1 MKNLHKIILGV
12 VMLFFC
18 VSVAHAQKFTVSN
31 VIIYD
36 ESPSYVQNKKNKAL
50 GTQVELTFFD
60 EDVKVTIFDQDD
72 GDPESEIFTKID
84 NNTYKLT
91 YYSSEYC
98 ILYITRILGY
108 IKSASLK
115 YYTDDKLKTIVSLKR
130 N

>member
-1 MKNLHKIILGV
+1 M
-12 VMLFFC
+12 
-18 VSVAHAQKFTVSN
+18 
-31 VIIYD
+31 
-36 ESPSYVQNKKNKAL
+36 QNKKNKAL

-72 GDPESEIFTKID
+72 SEPESEIFTKID

-98 ILYITRILGY
+98 ILHITRVLGY

>member
-31 VIIYD
+31 VVIYD

-72 GDPESEIFTKID
+72 GEPESEIFTKID

-98 ILYITRILGY
+98 ILYISRVLGY
-108 IKSASLK
+108 IKSASLE
-115 YYTDDKLKTIVSLKR
+115 YYTDNKLKTIVSLKR